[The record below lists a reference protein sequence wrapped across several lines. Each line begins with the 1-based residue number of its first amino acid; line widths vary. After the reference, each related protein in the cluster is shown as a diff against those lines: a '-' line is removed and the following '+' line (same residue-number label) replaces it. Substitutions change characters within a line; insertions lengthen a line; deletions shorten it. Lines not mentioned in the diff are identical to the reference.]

1 MRSYRITVAG
11 LQYIAVASS
20 QAQAAL
26 DADRLHPGAWAAQV
40 TPLRRAGA
48 CHAR

>member
-1 MRSYRITVAG
+1 MNAYRITVAG
-11 LQYIAVASS
+11 LQYIAIAPS

-40 TPLRRAGA
+40 KPLHRTGGR
-48 CHAR
+48 HAR